1 MAGLPSAAGL
11 PDAAGLPAAALL
23 IVVAMA
29 LAALTAVLLV
39 TTPARW
45 LHDASHSAEVTGSRA
60 FRPWLLVLIGVLIAG
75 AAAVSVASD
84 LLTALAWTATAPG
97 SGTTFAPPAP
107 NSVDLALTVFLLGA
121 VAGATPVLIVT
132 DLLVRRLPDRIV
144 YPLIGLTC
152 AAIVTGI
159 LLGASPRWWFALAWA
174 AAGLALFGGLHLLGR
189 VLRRPTM
196 GLGDVKLAF
205 VVAGIAGLADPWAPA
220 LVLVLTMLI
229 AGVWAILAGL
239 RAGSL
244 AGVTIAFGPAMLTG
258 LWVGSVSAPFVL

>member
-1 MAGLPSAAGL
+1 M
-11 PDAAGLPAAALL
+11 AGLPAAALL

-29 LAALTAVLLV
+29 LAALTAIILV

-45 LHDASHSAEVTGSRA
+45 LHDASHSTEVTGSRA
-60 FRPWLLVLIGVLIAG
+60 FLPWLLVLIGVLIAG
-75 AAAVSVASD
+75 LA
-84 LLTALAWTATAPG
+84 ALALTLPGSAPTWTATAPG
-97 SGTTFAPPAP
+97 SGTTFVPPAP
-107 NSVDLALTVFLLGA
+107 NWIDLALTALLLGA
-121 VAGATPVLIVT
+121 VAGATPVLILT

-152 AAIVTGI
+152 AAIVAGI

-205 VVAGIAGLADPWAPA
+205 VVAGIAGLIDPWAPA

-239 RAGSL
+239 RAGRV